1 MKPFFVDTSG
11 WCAVYDR
18 SDDNH
23 GKALAFWQKMAPST
37 GTLYTSDYV
46 LDEALTLLRV
56 RTGHTVAV
64 EFGRLILASEVV
76 KIIHVSASRWQK
88 AWELFIKYG
97 DKDFSFTDC
106 TSFIIMQELNLKE
119 VLAFDHHFRQMG
131 FILLPD

>member
-76 KIIHVSASRWQK
+76 KIIPVSASMWQK

>member
-23 GKALAFWQKMAPST
+23 GKALSFWQKIAST
-37 GTLYTSDYV
+37 AGTLYTSDYV
-46 LDEALTLLRV
+46 MDETLTLLRV
-56 RTGHTVAV
+56 RTGHTSAV
-64 EFGRLILASEVV
+64 EFGRLILASKVV
-76 KIIHVSASRWQK
+76 KIVPVSASRWKK
-88 AWELFIKYG
+88 AWELFIKFG

-106 TSFIIMQELNLKE
+106 TSFIIMQELHLRE
-119 VLAFDHHFRQMG
+119 VLGFDHHFRQMG

>member
-18 SDDNH
+18 SDNNH

-76 KIIHVSASRWQK
+76 KIIPVSASRWQK